1 MREGLKK
8 KRMELYVEPEQEN
21 ILRTIS
27 KKNDISM
34 SELFRQLISLYIND
48 YIQKEEEKVEKITK
62 YIQENT
68 SNYSE

>member
-8 KRMELYVEPEQEN
+8 KRVELYVDPEQDQ

-27 KKNDISM
+27 RKKDISM
-34 SELFRQLISLYIND
+34 SELFRQLISLYIDD
-48 YIQKEEEKVEKITK
+48 YLKKEEKISK

-68 SNYSE
+68 SDYSE